1 MGLTE
6 VGAGDAAVPG
16 ARGVTA
22 RAGPCRARPAAETW
36 LHGRGW
42 VLLPPSP
49 FLPGSVPDLQGGLLP
64 IHQQLLHLKVHPC
77 PGQPSDPTPR
87 IPAPP
92 SQPWYLTWM
101 RCHLETRF
109 YKGAAGS
116 WTCLHRCLLPAP
128 AGIRGWG
135 PWAALPCQTPG
146 EMEQAVGSSVPG
158 GVPAP
163 LPARLCAPDGASLR
177 TSGAKADSFLLQQ
190 RCAGWQ
196 QPSTL
201 PAWGSCRVADL
212 TVRHL
217 SLWVRWGRGQGMH
230 LCALSRA
237 GRTRILRALAAGVAG

>member
-22 RAGPCRARPAAETW
+22 HVGPCRARPAAETW

-49 FLPGSVPDLQGGLLP
+49 LLPGSVPDLQGGLLP

-158 GVPAP
+158 GSP
-163 LPARLCAPDGASLR
+163 LPSQPGCVRRMGRRCVPPVQKQTASSCSSVVQDGSSPPPCLP
-177 TSGAKADSFLLQQ
+177 GGP
-190 RCAGWQ
+190 AGWQ
-196 QPSTL
+196 ISQ
-201 PAWGSCRVADL
+201 
-212 TVRHL
+212 
-217 SLWVRWGRGQGMH
+217 
-230 LCALSRA
+230 
-237 GRTRILRALAAGVAG
+237 